1 MAATQKAKIPVG
13 FVIAGKYRV
22 TGELGRGGMAAV
34 YEAENV
40 DIGKRVAIKILAQE
54 LTSSTTVVE
63 RFLREAR
70 AVAAIRSP
78 YICDVYDSGRLEDG
92 RPFLVLE
99 LLEGESLYERM
110 VRVGQID
117 NDTTVAVMTQ
127 ACRGLAKAHSV
138 GIVHRDLKPEN
149 LFLTKDE
156 EAKLLTK
163 VLDFGLA
170 KFYAPVET
178 PTDQQARLTREG
190 AVFGTP
196 AYMSPEQVRG
206 QGAVDARADL
216 WALGCITYECLTG
229 RTVWATDQ
237 GVAMT
242 FAQIANGTLPD
253 PNAYRT
259 DVPPSFKAWFHKALH
274 KDINQRFQTP
284 KEFAEELAQAMDISP
299 SSIRGSEG
307 SQDVMLLTP
316 RQAGAPSSHQIP
328 GDAAFSPGPTSDGL
342 NSIPITES
350 GQMRRDEL
358 GIRGSRA
365 HFAGGGTREE
375 SMPQP
380 RSASRF
386 LVAIAAAAALAG
398 GGYFA
403 YRTYLGPN
411 TTSVTSAALDGGPVP
426 SASTDS
432 PVTSA
437 QALSH
442 DTGLK
447 FRPLISDAQEAI
459 AKGDLETARA
469 KAKDAVDL
477 GNHHVPATFLQHLDT
492 VRAQK
497 GEPLCNLTGLAR
509 PRTYDLMEEKVRTI
523 GAGRPTIVLGPR
535 GPVMVWTEA
544 DQGTEQAFAV
554 ALDEAFR
561 AKTAPFAVTPE
572 GQNIQKPELLRVGD
586 KVLLTYWDTRGPE
599 AGVYARF
606 LDGEGRIASSAT
618 LIARAVGGAS
628 SPTVVETPD
637 KGLLFSWVEPT
648 DKNTEELFFQKYNGL
663 TPAGD
668 KVRASAF
675 KPTQGKSRVRFPV
688 AAFDPEAV
696 HLAFRLE
703 RDPERQI
710 QHLRV
715 PFNDIKGAGI
725 SAEGLAGSPKDR
737 HLGDLATVTTPRIR
751 ADWPSLGCVADQ
763 CYIAWNDEGRDGI
776 WVGYAEKTAA
786 TPLFKKR
793 VATLGR
799 HPAVG
804 TSTQR
809 GEVVLVW
816 YDRGKILASRLDR
829 DGIRDPSVIA
839 RVSSVEQP
847 QPSVAAGSKAGEWL
861 VAWLDYEGGHLEG
874 YAARIECK

>member
-117 NDTTVAVMTQ
+117 FDTTAGVMTQ
-127 ACRGLAKAHSV
+127 ACRGLAKAHAA

-156 EAKLLTK
+156 EGRLLTK

-178 PTDQQARLTREG
+178 PNDQQARLTREG

-253 PNAYRT
+253 PNAYRAGI
-259 DVPPSFKAWFHKALH
+259 PPNFKAWFHRALH

-284 KEFAEELAQAMDISP
+284 KEFSEELALAMEVTP
-299 SSIRGSEG
+299 SSVRGSEA

-316 RQAGAPSSHQIP
+316 RNGGGARASQAQPSQARLDTPATADAGALPMRQD
-328 GDAAFSPGPTSDGL
+328 DAA
-342 NSIPITES
+342 
-350 GQMRRDEL
+350 
-358 GIRGSRA
+358 IRGSRA
-365 HFAGGGTREE
+365 HFAGVGTREE
-375 SMPQP
+375 APPPP
-380 RSASRF
+380 RSASRA
-386 LVAIAAAAALAG
+386 LVALAAAAALAG

-403 YRTYLGPN
+403 YRTYVGPAS
-411 TTSVTSAALDGGPVP
+411 TTVTSANLDAGP
-426 SASTDS
+426 SASGS
-432 PVTSA
+432 GSAPPVTSA
-437 QALSH
+437 QSLAH
-442 DTGLK
+442 DTGLP
-447 FRPLISDAQEAI
+447 FRPLIATAQESI
-459 AKGDLETARA
+459 AKGDLDGARA
-469 KAKDAVDL
+469 KIKEAVEL
-477 GNHHVPATFLQHLDT
+477 GNHYVPQTFLQHLDT
-492 VRAQK
+492 VKQGNK
-497 GEPLCNLTGLAR
+497 GQPLCKLTGLGR
-509 PRTYDLMEEKVRTI
+509 PRTYDLMEEKVRVI
-523 GAGRPTIVLGPR
+523 AAGRPSIALGPR
-535 GPVMVWTEA
+535 GPVMVWTES
-544 DQGTEQAFAV
+544 DQGTEQAYAV
-554 ALDEAFR
+554 ALDESMR
-561 AKTAPFAVTPE
+561 AKTGVFPVTGE
-572 GQNIQKPELLRVGD
+572 GQSVQKPELLRVGD
-586 KVLLTYWDTRGPE
+586 KLLLTYWDTRGPE

-606 LDGEGRIASSAT
+606 LDADGRVASSAT
-618 LIARAVGGAS
+618 LIARALGGAS
-628 SPTVVETPD
+628 SPTAVELPD
-637 KGLLFSWVEPT
+637 KSFVFSWVEPSE
-648 DKNTEELFFQKYNGL
+648 KNTEEMYLQKFNGL
-663 TPAGD
+663 TPVGE
-668 KVRASAF
+668 KVRATALR
-675 KPTQGKSRVRFPV
+675 PNAVGKTRIRFPV
-688 AAFDPEAV
+688 AALDSEAV

-703 RDPERQI
+703 RDPDRQV
-710 QHLRV
+710 QHLRI
-715 PFNDIKGAGI
+715 PLNEMSAGV
-725 SAEGLAGSPKDR
+725 SAEGMTSSSKDKTLGEMVTINAPK
-737 HLGDLATVTTPRIR
+737 TR
-751 ADWPSLGCVADQ
+751 ADWPSLGCVGDH
-763 CYIAWNDEGRDGI
+763 CYIAWNEEGRDGI
-776 WVGYAEKTAA
+776 WVAFSEKSAA
-786 TPLFKKR
+786 TPVWKR
-793 VATLGR
+793 QVVKAAGR
-799 HPAVG
+799 HPAIGV
-804 TSTQR
+804 SSSR
-809 GEVVLVW
+809 GESQLVW
-816 YDRGKILASRLDR
+816 FERGRVMTSRLDR
-829 DGIRDPSVIA
+829 DGIREASTIA
-839 RVSSVEQP
+839 RVSSSEQP
-847 QPSVAAGSKAGEWL
+847 QPSVSPGEKPGEWF
-861 VAWLDYEGGHLEG
+861 VAWLDYEGGHLEA
-874 YAARIECK
+874 YAARVECK